1 MGRDAHSLM
10 LSIQHFPLPT
20 TASPTLHFAL
30 KNGFEEAVVA
40 CGMPT
45 PSKFPSLDSCQKK
58 FLWTHKGAA
67 LAPHLV
73 VGLLLQVGDTIALGL
88 ESTGFRLTL
97 CCR

>member
-1 MGRDAHSLM
+1 M
-10 LSIQHFPLPT
+10 
-20 TASPTLHFAL
+20 ASPTLQGAM
-30 KNGFEEAVVA
+30 KNGFGEAVLA
-40 CGMPT
+40 CDMPE
-45 PSKFPSLDSCQKK
+45 PCKFSSLDSCQERS
-58 FLWTHKGAA
+58 LWTHKEVD